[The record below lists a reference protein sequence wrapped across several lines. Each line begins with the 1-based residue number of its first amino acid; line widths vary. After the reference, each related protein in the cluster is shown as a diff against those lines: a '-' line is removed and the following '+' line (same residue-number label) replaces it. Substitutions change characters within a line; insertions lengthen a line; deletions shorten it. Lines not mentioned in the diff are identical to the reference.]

1 MVWTE
6 SLKTYRDMVSVEKWE
21 DKTEIILPIVQDLMF
36 KVYFQLTMLVCVLTL
51 LHNLISLLF

>member
-21 DKTEIILPIVQDLMF
+21 DKTEIVLPIVQDLMF

>member
-21 DKTEIILPIVQDLMF
+21 DKKEIVLPIVQDLMF
-36 KVYFQLTMLVCVLTL
+36 KVYLQLTMLGLRPDTP
-51 LHNLISLLF
+51 S

>member
-21 DKTEIILPIVQDLMF
+21 DKKEIVLPIVQDLMF